1 MLILITTANFPDVM
15 MPAYA
20 TKSIYS
26 LYFIIYLMFGLFT
39 LMNILLANVYLKFM
53 SRFEN
58 LAQSYSEK
66 RINMVKTL
74 LDRYG
79 TENSDFL
86 SRKQAEEFFCHVF
99 DLSYGRTGRSMMKTL
114 RSILKTMDS

>member
-15 MPAYA
+15 MPAYD

-26 LYFIIYLMFGLFT
+26 LYFIIYLMFGLFI

-58 LAQSYSEK
+58 LAQNYSEK
-66 RINMVKTL
+66 RISMVKSL
-74 LDRYG
+74 LERYS
-79 TENSDFL
+79 TEGSDFL
-86 SRKQAEEFFCHVF
+86 ARKQAEEFFIYVF
-99 DLSYGRTGRSMMKTL
+99 DLSYGRTGRS
-114 RSILKTMDS
+114 